1 MERHQNDDR
10 YIENRTFDE
19 IQVGD
24 ESHLQK
30 RLTLDDIKL
39 FAIMS
44 GDVNPSHVDD
54 DFARSSRFQEIIAHG
69 MWGGALISTVL
80 GTQLP
85 GPGTIYLGQTL
96 NFRAPVA
103 LGDKLKVSVRVTAK
117 DDSRAQLTLD
127 CRCENQKGKV
137 VIEGEA
143 KVLAPTE
150 KIRRP
155 RTVMPQVRLAERGRL
170 HEILSA
176 ADHPPAIPVAVVHP
190 VDDVSLTG
198 AVAAAHHGLIIPL
211 LIGPE
216 AKIRAAADAADV
228 DISDFELIDVP
239 HSHAAA
245 ERAVALVREG
255 RAEAIMKGAL
265 HTDELMH
272 EVLKRDGGLRT
283 ERSISHVMAL
293 DVPTYPR
300 PLFITDAAINISPSL
315 DQKGDIIANAIE
327 LAHALG
333 NKDPKVAILSA
344 VETINPKI
352 PSTLDAAALCKMA
365 DRGQIQGGTL
375 DGPLAFDNAIS
386 ESAARTKG
394 IDSPVAGRADIL
406 IAPDLEA
413 ANMLMKQLTY
423 LADATGAGLVLG
435 ARVPIILTSRADEA
449 ITRMASCALAL
460 LVADHQKA
468 KGLPEQ
474 GA

>member
-1 MERHQNDDR
+1 MDVPHDNR

-24 ESHLQK
+24 EAFLEK

-54 DFARSSRFQEIIAHG
+54 DFARSSRFQEVIAHG

-85 GPGTIYLGQTL
+85 GPGTLYLGQTL

-103 LGDKLKVSVRVTAK
+103 LGDVLRVSVRVSAK
-117 DDSRAQLTLD
+117 DDARSQLTLD
-127 CRCENQKGKV
+127 CRCENQRGKV

-143 KVLAPTE
+143 RVLAPTE

-155 RTVMPQVRLAERGRL
+155 RAVLPRVRLAERGRL

-211 LIGPE
+211 LVGPA
-216 AKIRAAADAADV
+216 AKIRAAADAARL
-228 DISDFELIDVP
+228 DISEFELIDVP

-255 RAEAIMKGAL
+255 RAEALMKGAL

-283 ERSISHVMAL
+283 ERCISHVMAF

-315 DQKGDIIANAIE
+315 DQKRDIICNAIE

-333 NKDPKVAILSA
+333 NHDPKVAILSA
-344 VETINPKI
+344 VETVNPRM

-365 DRGQIQGGTL
+365 DRGQIKGGTL

-406 IAPDLEA
+406 VAPDLES

-460 LVADHQKA
+460 LVADHQKRQ
-468 KGLPEQ
+468 GLPEQ